1 MRRPVYPLIFVPVF
15 VGLAGCGDDGGG
27 RDTATSVAPTTLGSA
42 SSSSGGDTVPT
53 TGGSSGS
60 GSGVTTGVSGESVSG
75 SSSGGSS
82 GGSSSGDVSSS
93 SSGSSTGAVSVSS
106 SGTMGDTSTGT
117 TAACVCT
124 PGEVDGCDGAAQN
137 KCAADCL
144 GFEPAP
150 CPPAQKCMDGVCM
163 ALFCDPGVKVCEGE
177 GAYKQCN
184 GDGGAYDAPV
194 NCLDSESCDGGACVS
209 LCAQAEATPSSVG
222 CSFFANRMDNYD
234 NSKPDS
240 MIVGNTS
247 KSKTATVQLYFT
259 PNGSNVEQAQG
270 APVMLAPG
278 KTVEFQLTN
287 QAMAKVSMLR
297 KGGSYRAQSSIP
309 VVAYQH
315 SPIGQQAT
323 NDASMLLPEH
333 ALKQDYVVASYKD
346 GLGSYPSYFDVIAI
360 ADGTTVSWTPPQP
373 TLAGTGVAAIN
384 AGQTGQVLMNRFDT
398 LQVRVGNGGD
408 ISGAFVSSDKP
419 IWVVGAVNCVNVP
432 NNVTFC
438 DHVEE
443 QMLPLDYW
451 GKKYVGAHS
460 PKRGTEAHVWRIYGG
475 EDGTVVTATPAVPG
489 TPVMVNKGKWVE
501 ISIANNTS
509 TIFTSDKPF
518 LPVQYLVGTNGGAGT
533 GDPAMYQMVAVEQ
546 FLDRYAFVTGTGYTK
561 NYAQI
566 IRAKGNPDVLV
577 DGVVVTGYY
586 TIGEYEVS
594 DWVIAQGAHLAESD
608 APFGIINVGYTNV
621 TSYAYPGGM
630 KLAVIN
636 PQ

>member
-247 KSKTATVQLYFT
+247 KSKTATA
-259 PNGSNVEQAQG
+259 GD
-270 APVMLAPG
+270 
-278 KTVEFQLTN
+278 
-287 QAMAKVSMLR
+287 R
-297 KGGSYRAQSSIP
+297 KSTRLNSS
-309 VVAYQH
+309 H
-315 SPIGQQAT
+315 
-323 NDASMLLPEH
+323 
-333 ALKQDYVVASYKD
+333 
-346 GLGSYPSYFDVIAI
+346 
-360 ADGTTVSWTPPQP
+360 
-373 TLAGTGVAAIN
+373 
-384 AGQTGQVLMNRFDT
+384 
-398 LQVRVGNGGD
+398 
-408 ISGAFVSSDKP
+408 
-419 IWVVGAVNCVNVP
+419 
-432 NNVTFC
+432 
-438 DHVEE
+438 
-443 QMLPLDYW
+443 
-451 GKKYVGAHS
+451 
-460 PKRGTEAHVWRIYGG
+460 
-475 EDGTVVTATPAVPG
+475 
-489 TPVMVNKGKWVE
+489 
-501 ISIANNTS
+501 
-509 TIFTSDKPF
+509 
-518 LPVQYLVGTNGGAGT
+518 
-533 GDPAMYQMVAVEQ
+533 
-546 FLDRYAFVTGTGYTK
+546 
-561 NYAQI
+561 
-566 IRAKGNPDVLV
+566 
-577 DGVVVTGYY
+577 
-586 TIGEYEVS
+586 
-594 DWVIAQGAHLAESD
+594 
-608 APFGIINVGYTNV
+608 
-621 TSYAYPGGM
+621 
-630 KLAVIN
+630 
-636 PQ
+636 